1 MSEAGAGQKL
11 LVIILDEPQAVDD
24 ILGGFL
30 ELGVPGGTVV
40 ESRGMGQII
49 RQEMPVFA
57 GLASLFPEHSGNRM
71 IFSVVPAD
79 ALEQVF
85 RLVEE
90 VAGHIGQS
98 GAAVCFTLPVEDFR
112 HIQH

>member
-1 MSEAGAGQKL
+1 MSEGGEGQKL

-24 ILGGFL
+24 ILSGFL

-71 IFSVVPAD
+71 IFSVVSESV
-79 ALEQVF
+79 LEQVF
-85 RLVEE
+85 QLVEE
-90 VAGHIGQS
+90 VAAQIGQA
-98 GAAVCFTLPVEDFR
+98 GAAVCFTLPVEQFR
-112 HIQH
+112 HIRH